1 MVLVLEDHDL
11 QFLLNPSLMTIKS
24 FDEGLQALATK
35 ISLLTPHGEA
45 VGDDLGNHA
54 TAHGQQAAD
63 NDRDG
68 FRDFGVNGRV
78 CHCILPFREL
88 NITPSVQSQ
97 PRDFS
102 AASPKSETAIVGSP
116 PAAPLWYNWRMQTL
130 EFTRGL
136 QEIVRELKIR
146 ELTALLQGWLKDPI
160 INMQEQNK
168 DSFAALMFDSRA
180 GYDRLFRV
188 EATRKILLGLSVEEI
203 YESARMRRL
212 LNLVS
217 NAPQTANIR
226 TPEMYDFFETLRSF
240 LKVETTSTSLLET
253 EKVGRVEPSNG
264 ILELQLI
271 DYDGSGIEPARL
283 LRVMSVLT
291 RLHMNLARVLG
302 VQDSKLRLKYL
313 DSGSDVI
320 MAIEG
325 AKAVIESMGNLF
337 LQFWDKIKFRH
348 HDTFERDIE
357 ALSKGLEF
365 VTKVQEAVEKQ
376 AVTEEEAKILKTRV
390 FREVDQLVGLGVTLP
405 LKNSTVDQRQLLIEK
420 RDTKLLGTGLKTEED
435 GDEDSESET

>member
-1 MVLVLEDHDL
+1 
-11 QFLLNPSLMTIKS
+11 
-24 FDEGLQALATK
+24 
-35 ISLLTPHGEA
+35 
-45 VGDDLGNHA
+45 
-54 TAHGQQAAD
+54 
-63 NDRDG
+63 
-68 FRDFGVNGRV
+68 
-78 CHCILPFREL
+78 
-88 NITPSVQSQ
+88 
-97 PRDFS
+97 
-102 AASPKSETAIVGSP
+102 
-116 PAAPLWYNWRMQTL
+116 MQTL